1 MNRNPQTRHS
11 LPGPDDVTRVQLPNG
26 ITVLARANFN
36 SPSISLS
43 GYLKTG
49 GLFDTDD
56 KLGLSDFVSM
66 ALMRGTQT
74 RSYREI
80 YDALES
86 SGASFG
92 YSGGTHTTGFGGK
105 ALAEDLDLL
114 LDLLAETLQFPTFP
128 QEQVERLRAQLLTNL
143 AIRADDTAE
152 MAALTFDQLVYAGHP
167 YGRPDDG
174 TPESIQAI
182 SRDDLAAFHARH
194 FGPRGMVVCV
204 VGAVDPQQVVARI
217 ERVLAGWQN
226 PRQPNMPELPPLPA
240 LDGSRFRKLNMPGKS
255 QADLVVGAPGPL
267 RSHPGFL
274 AASLGNNILGQFGMY
289 GRIGDVVRERNG
301 LAYYAYS
308 SLSGGLGPGP
318 WYVDAGVDPGNVD
331 KTIALIRT
339 EIERITSEPVTPEE
353 LADSQANYIGR
364 LPLSLESNSGVA
376 AAVLNLER
384 YELGLDYYWRYPELV
399 SAVTP
404 EQILQTAQEFL
415 HPDRLAVSVAGP

>member
-1 MNRNPQTRHS
+1 MNRTPQARHS
-11 LPGPDDVTRVQLPNG
+11 LPGPDDITRVQLPNG

-36 SPSISLS
+36 SPSISLN

-49 GLFDTDD
+49 ALFDTDD
-56 KLGLSDFVSM
+56 KLGLSDFASM
-66 ALMRGTQT
+66 ALMRGTHK
-74 RSYREI
+74 RSYRDI

-86 SGASFG
+86 AGASFG

-114 LDLLAETLQFPTFP
+114 LDLLAETLQFPNFP
-128 QEQVERLRAQLLTNL
+128 PEQIERLRVQLLTNL
-143 AIRADDTAE
+143 AIRAQDTAE
-152 MAALTFDQLVYAGHP
+152 MASLGFDRLVYAGHP

-174 TPESIQAI
+174 TPESIQAV

-194 FGPRGMVVCV
+194 YGPRGMVVCV

-217 ERVLAGWQN
+217 ERVLGGWRN
-226 PRQPNMPELPPLPA
+226 PLQPDLPALPPLPA
-240 LDGSRFRKLNMPGKS
+240 QGSSRYSKTTMPGKS
-255 QADLVVGAPGPL
+255 QADIVVGAPGPL
-267 RSHPGFL
+267 RSHPRFL

-318 WYVDAGVDPGNVD
+318 WYVDAGVDPANVD
-331 KTIALIRT
+331 KTIALIRS
-339 EIERITSEPVTPEE
+339 EIERFISEPVTADE

-376 AAVLNLER
+376 AALLNLER
-384 YELGLDYYWRYPELV
+384 YELGLNYYWRYPELV

-404 EQILQTAQEFL
+404 EQILETAREFL
-415 HPDRLAVSVAGP
+415 QPDRLAVSVAGP